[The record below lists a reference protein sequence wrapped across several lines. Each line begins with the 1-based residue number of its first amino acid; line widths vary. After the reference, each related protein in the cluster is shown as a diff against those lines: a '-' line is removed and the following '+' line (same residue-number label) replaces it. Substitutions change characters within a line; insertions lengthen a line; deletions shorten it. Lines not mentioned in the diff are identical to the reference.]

1 MTIVKVRASAIAIA
15 RLQPHIPN
23 ICLSRPNAL
32 ATIMQI
38 QLIHVCSLASRS
50 TCLIERL
57 IADGLAGSAL
67 SDRIIN
73 TTERGVFGTG

>member
-1 MTIVKVRASAIAIA
+1 
-15 RLQPHIPN
+15 
-23 ICLSRPNAL
+23 
-32 ATIMQI
+32 MQI